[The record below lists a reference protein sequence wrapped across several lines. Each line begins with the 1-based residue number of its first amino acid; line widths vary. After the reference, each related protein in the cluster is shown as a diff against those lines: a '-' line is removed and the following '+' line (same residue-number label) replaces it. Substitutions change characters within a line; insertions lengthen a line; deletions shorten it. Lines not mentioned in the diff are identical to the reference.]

1 MATPKKKEDFLMFRT
16 IKVLFGNGLIL
27 TLAAFV
33 FFGNGTVWAQST
45 FKLRYFTG
53 MTPSH
58 YFCADLMPYFASEV
72 EKRTNGRVKVELYP
86 GGQLFG
92 YQDGIDAATM
102 GAVEMGLTS
111 AGQWGG
117 HNPVFKF
124 SDYFLLIE
132 DMDHWFR
139 ARDKVHPIL
148 DSLFQKKNVKLLY
161 YSAYGANGICSL
173 SPIENLQAIK
183 GLKVRAPVPGA
194 FDCLEAWGAV
204 SAKVAA
210 AEVYDA
216 LGKRAIDAAVSSW
229 GVMYSRKFYEV
240 AKHFIGPL
248 WWTVWVNFI
257 DIGTWNKMPEDIQQI
272 ILEVSKETEAKSLG
286 IMKDYDQKSIDQLK
300 EVGSL
305 KLLTETEKK
314 EWVKPLEAVFEA
326 WVKECAKAGF
336 GEEARGILEAL
347 NQAR

>member
-1 MATPKKKEDFLMFRT
+1 MLHGKKIRLVIYLIPVLGMFLS
-16 IKVLFGNGLIL
+16 VGHGS
-27 TLAAFV
+27 
-33 FFGNGTVWAQST
+33 VWAQAS

-58 YFCADLMPYFASEV
+58 YFCSDLMPFFAGEV

-117 HNPVFKF
+117 HNPIFKF

-139 ARDKVHPIL
+139 ARDHVHPIL
-148 DSLFQKKNVKLLY
+148 DQLYGKKNVKLLF

-173 SPIENLQAIK
+173 SPVRNLADLK

-194 FDCLEAWGAV
+194 LDSLKAWGAV
-204 SAKVAA
+204 PTKVAA

-240 AKHFIGPL
+240 AKHSVGPL

-257 DIGTWNKMPEDIQQI
+257 DMGTWNRMPEDIRQI
-272 ILEVSKETEAKSLG
+272 ILEVSKETEHRSVG
-286 IMKDYDQKSIDQLK
+286 RMTSHDQKSLDQLK
-300 EVGSL
+300 TVGSL
-305 KLLTETEKK
+305 KLLTAEEKK
-314 EWVKPLEAVFEA
+314 EWVKPLQPVYEA

-336 GEEARGILEAL
+336 GAEAQKILDAL

>member
-1 MATPKKKEDFLMFRT
+1 MFRT
-16 IKVLFGNGLIL
+16 SKVGFVSGL
-27 TLAAFV
+27 TLALALFLFV
-33 FFGNGTVWAQST
+33 GHGKLWAQET

-58 YFCADLMPYFASEV
+58 YFCSDLMPFFAREV

-139 ARDKVHPIL
+139 ARDRVHPIL
-148 DSLFQKKNVKLLY
+148 DELYQKKNVKLLY

-194 FDCLEAWGAV
+194 FDCLDAWGAV

-240 AKHFIGPL
+240 AKHFVGPL

-257 DIGTWNKMPEDIQQI
+257 DLGTWNRMPADIKQTI
-272 ILEVSKETEAKSLG
+272 MEVSKETEKRSLG
-286 IMKDYDQKSIDQLK
+286 VMKAYDQKSIDQLK
-300 EVGSL
+300 EVGTM
-305 KLLTETEKK
+305 KLLTEKEKK
-314 EWVKPLEAVFEA
+314 EWVKPLNPVFEA
-326 WVKECAKAGF
+326 WVKECAKAGY
-336 GEEARGILEAL
+336 GKQAQEILDAL
-347 NQAR
+347 NATR

>member
-1 MATPKKKEDFLMFRT
+1 MFRT
-16 IKVLFGNGLIL
+16 SKIWLSTSLIL
-27 TLAAFV
+27 AMAVLLF
-33 FFGNGTVWAQST
+33 TVHETAWAQST

-58 YFCADLMPYFASEV
+58 YFCSDLMTYFASEV
-72 EKRTNGRVKVELYP
+72 EKRTDGRVKVELYP

-117 HNPVFKF
+117 HNPIFKF

-148 DSLFQKKNVKLLY
+148 DDLYQKKNVKLLY

-240 AKHFIGPL
+240 AKHFVGPL

-257 DIGTWNKMPEDIQQI
+257 DLGTWNKLPEDIKQI
-272 ILEVSKETEAKSLG
+272 IMEVSKETEGQSLG
-286 IMKDYDQKSIDQLK
+286 IMKNDDQKSIDELK
-300 EVGSL
+300 KVGSM
-305 KLLTETEKK
+305 KLLTEEDKK
-314 EWVKPLEAVFEA
+314 EWVKPLQPVFEA

-336 GEEARGILEAL
+336 GEQAQQILDAL